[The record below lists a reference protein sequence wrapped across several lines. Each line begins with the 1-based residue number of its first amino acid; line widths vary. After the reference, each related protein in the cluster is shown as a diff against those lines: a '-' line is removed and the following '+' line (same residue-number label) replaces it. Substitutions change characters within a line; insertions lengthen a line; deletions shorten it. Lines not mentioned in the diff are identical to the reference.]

1 MYIPKDSIINNTS
14 LVIDKNISF
23 ILING
28 LIGAIVG
35 ILVYIYITK
44 NKKKIKCNKSS

>member
-1 MYIPKDSIINNTS
+1 MYISKDSIINNTS
-14 LVIDKNISF
+14 LVSNQNITP

-28 LIGAIVG
+28 IIGAIVG

-44 NKKKIKCNKSS
+44 NKKKVKYF